1 MSTPKWRI
9 ATALLAIAMS
19 LMSSVSSAEASAAAS
34 DPSSGRRT
42 QSTAANVSQPGGTWG
57 PAQSLSGVA
66 AARVVYPAISSVSCS
81 SPGDCGAIGLYSDSS
96 GLHQPFVVNE
106 TGGTWRPSA
115 AILGLASL
123 SKGSSQTGQISCP
136 AAGTCTAVGYYYTA
150 GPAGHQGFIV
160 SETGGLWGRVRQ
172 VPGIASL
179 TNGKGSSSL
188 LSISC
193 ASAGNCSAVGN
204 YDISA
209 PSQQAY
215 VVDETDGI
223 WGNAEQV
230 PGVTSLSGNQWSAL
244 TSVSCGSAGSC
255 AAGGV
260 YFNGSVEVAFMVTET
275 DGSWGSAQL
284 VPGLAVLNTAGGS
297 ALMSVS
303 CASAGNCSAG
313 GYYQHAVG
321 NGAPLQPFVVTET
334 AGTWGNA
341 EEVPGVATLNTGGH
355 AEITSVSCASAGNC
369 SAGGIYWGLDNAG
382 LSVEPFVVNE
392 IGGTWG
398 TAAQIPGIGSL
409 NTRRN
414 ATLNSV
420 SCGSAGN
427 CSAGG
432 SYYSDDVH
440 PYVANETDGTW
451 EAAEEVP
458 GAKIL
463 SASADSTVETISC
476 ARPGYCSAAGYN
488 YSSSRAFVV
497 NEATASTTTLSL
509 TKANATYGDEQTIRA
524 SVTVSSGDG
533 GTPKGTVTISAG
545 SRRLCATTL
554 TSGAAS
560 CALQATDLSVG
571 TYRLKASYGGDSTF
585 VASES
590 PTSTLTVSKA
600 RSRTRLSLSK
610 SKVTYGHEAAERL
623 SVAVFAQYM
632 GVPSG
637 KVVVTAGKA
646 TICAIKLRS
655 GRGSCVLRP
664 RQLKVGTHRLRAV
677 YAGSRDF
684 AGSSAQKTVTVETQ
698 RNWKNSLP
706 PAAPR
711 RGAVAAAK
719 ATASPLDLIKHLI
732 VNPRPAILVL
742 TCHPIPRSASGQWRP
757 QWVTG

>member
-1 MSTPKWRI
+1 MSSPKWRI

-115 AILGLASL
+115 AIPGLASL

-136 AAGTCTAVGYYYTA
+136 AAGTCTAVGYYYAA
-150 GPAGHQGFIV
+150 GPTDHQGFIV

-230 PGVTSLSGNQWSAL
+230 PWVTSLSGNQWSAL

-321 NGAPLQPFVVTET
+321 NG
-334 AGTWGNA
+334 
-341 EEVPGVATLNTGGH
+341 
-355 AEITSVSCASAGNC
+355 
-369 SAGGIYWGLDNAG
+369 
-382 LSVEPFVVNE
+382 
-392 IGGTWG
+392 GTWG

-458 GAKIL
+458 GANIL

-610 SKVTYGHEAAERL
+610 NKVTYGHEAAERL

-655 GRGSCVLRP
+655 GRGSCVLRS

-706 PAAPR
+706 SAAPR

-719 ATASPLDLIKHLI
+719 AIASPLDLIKHLI

-757 QWVTG
+757 FLRMLVCQGSSPVAGRRRTDCN